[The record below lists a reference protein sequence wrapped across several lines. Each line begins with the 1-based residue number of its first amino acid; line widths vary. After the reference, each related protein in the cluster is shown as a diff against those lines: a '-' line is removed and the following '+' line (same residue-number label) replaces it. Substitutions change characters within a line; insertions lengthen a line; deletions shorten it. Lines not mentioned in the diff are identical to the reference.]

1 MSLSLRNIITSIKGR
16 SGLQI
21 NRVLRRSDMAVLW
34 EAIKE
39 KDVII
44 STGWSGDAEVQDSP
58 RTSTSGAPDSGSE
71 SINNCSVAIDV
82 TNFNTLVWKGTTR
95 RGGTYGYGNAYIR
108 GGSYVGGTNYFNI
121 LIRSHNYGDTNDA
134 VSFDKTIDV
143 SGITGNLYLSVYAFS
158 AGGTDDENGLTA
170 VGTIVDT
177 TSITLFA

>member
-1 MSLSLRNIITSIKGR
+1 MSLSLRNSITSIKGR

-21 NRVLRRSDMAVLW
+21 KRVLRRSDMKVLW
-34 EAIKE
+34 EAIK
-39 KDVII
+39 DVIA
-44 STGWSGDAEVQDSP
+44 STGWNGDAEVQDNP

-95 RGGTYGYGNAYIR
+95 RTGTYGYGNAYIR
-108 GGSYVGGTNYFNI
+108 GGSSVGGTNCFNT
-121 LIRSHNYGDTNDA
+121 LLRSHNYGDTNDA

-158 AGGTDDENGLTA
+158 AGGTDDENGVTA

-177 TSITLFA
+177 TSIMLYV